1 MLVVLFMVLFH
12 PCAVVVAVLVVSTV
26 CVSCEGDECLV
37 GPLFRCLSCHIQS
50 LGGCGV
56 GLVVAVYFPECGQ
69 PCQMFSL
76 FGWLARDRI
85 IVYR

>member
-1 MLVVLFMVLFH
+1 MVLSH

-37 GPLFRCLSCHIQS
+37 CPLFHGLPCHPES
-50 LGGCGV
+50 LGGRRI
-56 GLVVAVYFPECGQ
+56 GLVIPVDFPECCQ

-76 FGWLARDRI
+76 FGWLAGEGVVVDG
-85 IVYR
+85 

>member
-1 MLVVLFMVLFH
+1 MILCVLFMVLSH

-37 GPLFRCLSCHIQS
+37 CPLFHGLPGDSKS

-56 GLVVAVYFPECGQ
+56 GLVISVDFPECCQ
-69 PCQMFSL
+69 PC
-76 FGWLARDRI
+76 
-85 IVYR
+85 